1 MPARA
6 YAQTHPQ
13 ARQQILDRV
22 AAGEPLARICAE
34 PGMPSYASVRAW
46 SLAAPD
52 FGAALALARRRAD
65 RRLAFDEAKAA
76 TLLARLAAGEGI
88 VAILR
93 DPAMPSRRAYAH
105 WRATQAEFAQAVWR
119 LNQVKTAARVRRVA
133 DRLRPF
139 DQDLA
144 DAIVVRVSRGEGYQ
158 GLLTAAQGLPCR
170 AVAARWRREQPE
182 FDQALRIAL
191 RVGARRRGQATCPPW
206 LAEAICEGIA
216 EGGSLHSLSAL
227 PDIPCA
233 ATLYGWMRTQPAFA
247 AAVAQAKLARQGR
260 QALDEEYARLAPRLA
275 ALSAKPD

>member
-6 YAQTHPQ
+6 YAQLAPQ
-13 ARQQILDRV
+13 ARQQVLDRV
-22 AAGEPLARICAE
+22 SAGEPLVRICAE

-52 FGAALALARRRAD
+52 FGAALAQARRKAD

-93 DPAMPSRRAYAH
+93 DPAMPSRRAYAR
-105 WRATQAEFAQAVWR
+105 WRATQGEFGQAVWR

-133 DRLRPF
+133 DRFRPF

-144 DAIVVRVSRGEGYQ
+144 DAIVVRVSRGQRYQ
-158 GLLTAAQGLPCR
+158 ALLTAAHGLPTR
-170 AVAARWRREQPE
+170 AVVTRWRKARPE

-191 RVGARRRGQATCPPW
+191 RVGARRRGQARAACPSW

-247 AAVAQAKLARQGR
+247 AAVAEAQARRKA
-260 QALDEEYARLAPRLA
+260 QAASDAERARLLRAM
-275 ALSAKPD
+275 SGV